1 MPLITVSSCNDLN
14 LYYLISAVNLESL
27 TQKAEIKFNNK
38 IKNFKNYLDNCVIDD
53 LIEVDKDHLHL
64 IAYFEPNNNDLSE
77 IKKVNFKIQNS
88 LSIEEKEDEI
98 NNNNN
103 YNIKQVKK
111 LEITKT
117 IIEENTYGATCLI
130 RLNDQLIATGCWDP
144 WETIKILN
152 TRTGH
157 IINKLKG
164 HTNHVNCL
172 ALLLTNQGEDETI
185 LASGSSDDTIK
196 LWNIK
201 TGQLIDTLIDTNTNW
216 EKSPIVKC
224 LLLINSETL
233 ASGCGD
239 NLIKLW
245 NLKNGQLF
253 QTLKGHTDDINCL
266 IKLTNNDDDDDDE
279 QRIASGSNDKT
290 IKIWNLLTG
299 QIIKTLYGHD
309 DNINCLQL
317 LNDNET
323 LASGS
328 SDTKIKLWHISSG
341 QLIKTLNGHKYSIT
355 SIVSLNDNETIVS
368 SSWDRTIKLWNINT
382 GELVQTLFDDNENDD
397 DHIVNCLLLLND
409 KTLVCSSGEVTH
421 KIILFNI
428 TNEANYLS
436 NKHQHAFIKEQSKVI
451 WKCDLCSNES
461 NADYNNNRYKC
472 KVCHDFNLCQECLN
486 KD

>member
-53 LIEVDKDHLHL
+53 LIEVDKDLHL

-88 LSIEEKEDEI
+88 LSIEEEQQQQQVEI
-98 NNNNN
+98 NN
-103 YNIKQVKK
+103 NIKQVKK

-172 ALLLTNQGEDETI
+172 ALLSLTNQEEDEYEEEEEETI

-253 QTLKGHTDDINCL
+253 QTLKGHSDDINCL
-266 IKLTNNDDDDDDE
+266 IKLNNNNDE
-279 QRIASGSNDKT
+279 QIIASGSNDKT

-299 QIIKTLYGHD
+299 QTIKTLYGHD
-309 DNINCLQL
+309 DNINCLLL
-317 LNDNET
+317 LNDNEI

-328 SDTKIKLWHISSG
+328 SDTKIKLWYISSG

-355 SIVSLNDNETIVS
+355 SILILNDNETIVS

-382 GELVQTLFDDNENDD
+382 GQIVQTLFDD

-421 KIILFNI
+421 KITIFNI
-428 TNEANYLS
+428 TNEANYFS
-436 NKHQHAFIKEQSKVI
+436 NKHHKHAFIKEQQSKLI

-486 KD
+486 QV